1 MKVKE
6 NYRLGDG
13 CLTVFE
19 EDSPESGWK
28 KATYRLITRK
38 RGQRIETFLDGRLI
52 RVVCRYAV
60 RLLMVYYQHDWEVAE
75 FLRTRGEGY
84 FSRPLEVQVKRRD
97 ISLAERRKL
106 KRQIKKE
113 MGV

>member
-38 RGQRIETFLDGRLI
+38 RGQRIETFLDGSSSEL
-52 RVVCRYAV
+52 CAG
-60 RLLMVYYQHDWEVAE
+60 M
-75 FLRTRGEGY
+75 
-84 FSRPLEVQVKRRD
+84 P
-97 ISLAERRKL
+97 
-106 KRQIKKE
+106 
-113 MGV
+113 